1 MEIMN
6 INKNLQSGG
15 GKCKY
20 SVITPVFNRS
30 DCIGRCIESVI
41 RNLNENINIEHI
53 IVDDG
58 SSDDT
63 VKIIRE
69 YLNKYCHIKF
79 IQFSSN
85 KGTNAARN
93 AAISIAAGEFCV
105 ILDSDDYFVDD
116 ALEKINSAIQ
126 NKEKYGH
133 YLFVPNDRIDY
144 LNQNLLLKGRD
155 FRVLHFVDFLN
166 NCISGDFI
174 HVIKTATLKKY
185 PFDEELRIYEG
196 VFFLK
201 FYKDAQKIFFV
212 NEIVTI
218 RERDRADSVSK
229 DFLRTSI
236 DIINRAIRSQKLWIK
251 WFECDCL
258 QLGLQNLVC
267 NKYMNL
273 FENHLLANDY
283 PSAKVDI
290 IHIRSYNGHVPMRL
304 KIVYYLQCGWIY
316 RSLLKIYLSLKY
328 NFLNLNLRS

>member
-1 MEIMN
+1 M
-6 INKNLQSGG
+6 
-15 GKCKY
+15 
-20 SVITPVFNRS
+20 
-30 DCIGRCIESVI
+30 
-41 RNLNENINIEHI
+41 
-53 IVDDG
+53 
-58 SSDDT
+58 
-63 VKIIRE
+63 
-69 YLNKYCHIKF
+69 
-79 IQFSSN
+79 
-85 KGTNAARN
+85 
-93 AAISIAAGEFCV
+93 

-144 LNQNLLLKGRD
+144 LKQNLLLKSRD

>member
-1 MEIMN
+1 M
-6 INKNLQSGG
+6 
-15 GKCKY
+15 
-20 SVITPVFNRS
+20 
-30 DCIGRCIESVI
+30 I

-85 KGTNAARN
+85 RGTNAARN
-93 AAISIAAGEFCV
+93 AAISAATGEFCI
-105 ILDSDDYFVDD
+105 ILDSDDYFVD
-116 ALEKINSAIQ
+116 
-126 NKEKYGH
+126 
-133 YLFVPNDRIDY
+133 
-144 LNQNLLLKGRD
+144 
-155 FRVLHFVDFLN
+155 FLN
-166 NCISGDFI
+166 NSISGDFI

-201 FYKDAQKIFFV
+201 FYKEAQKIFFV

-218 RERDRADSVSK
+218 RERNREDSVSK

-236 DIINRAIRSQKLWIK
+236 NIINRAIKSQKLWIE
-251 WFECDCL
+251 WFEDDCQ

-267 NKYMNL
+267 NKYTAL
-273 FENHLLANDY
+273 LENHLLANDY
-283 PSAKVDI
+283 SSAKADI
-290 IHIRSYNGHVPMRL
+290 MHIWSYNGHVPMYL
-304 KIVYYLQCGWIY
+304 KLVYYLRCGWIY
-316 RSLLKIYLSLKY
+316 RSLLKIYLGLKY
-328 NFLNLNLRS
+328 NFLNQNLES